1 MPRKPHLTDLDL
13 ILLSTASAREGGYL
27 HPLKASIAD
36 KTDEVSAAITS
47 LLKRKLIE
55 KAQVNDLSLMW
66 KAEGDARIGLAI
78 TAKASA
84 LIDGGGVEIV
94 DGTITDAPIS
104 ASSRSGSKSEA
115 VLALLG
121 RVEGAS
127 PAELI
132 DATGWLPHSMRAAL
146 TGLRKKGHAI
156 ERGVRADLKVY
167 RLAMGA

>member
-1 MPRKPHLTDLDL
+1 MPRKHHLTDLDL
-13 ILLSTASAREGGYL
+13 ILLSSASAREQGHL

-36 KTDEVSAAITS
+36 KTDDVSAAITS
-47 LLKRKLIE
+47 LLKRNLIE
-55 KAQVNDLSLMW
+55 KAQISDLSRMW
-66 KAEGDARIGLAI
+66 KAEGDARIGLVI
-78 TAKASA
+78 TAKARA

-94 DGTITDAPIS
+94 DGTIADAPIS

-121 RVEGAS
+121 RADGAS
-127 PAELI
+127 SAELI

-156 ERGVRADLKVY
+156 ERGVRGDLKVY
-167 RLAMGA
+167 RLVVEA